1 MEEKK
6 GGRAPLLF
14 PVPNSTPTLHHPSI
28 LFVTEHTCLWPRASE
43 RASERGAVIPH
54 PQSEVIQ
61 VAIVKSGVVVVVV
74 GSRYNAGKRYFT
86 WHETLLLGREVS
98 REPRGVPCEGVAV
111 PFIVIGGI
119 SPFLEGDL
127 TTFKGNILA
136 PIPAKDNLFR
146 GPTIQT
152 PLLHSLVRVVREL
165 FSEEMLMRVRTFLAH
180 PLTLSLPSISVTGRT
195 PTWRHSCP
203 PRSPRSIA

>member
-1 MEEKK
+1 M
-6 GGRAPLLF
+6 A
-14 PVPNSTPTLHHPSI
+14 T
-28 LFVTEHTCLWPRASE
+28 SE

-61 VAIVKSGVVVVVV
+61 VAIVKSGVVVVV
-74 GSRYNAGKRYFT
+74 GSRYNGGKRYFT
-86 WHETLLLGREVS
+86 WHETLLGREVS
-98 REPRGVPCEGVAV
+98 RGPRGVPPCEGVAV

-152 PLLHSLVRVVREL
+152 PLLHSCVW
-165 FSEEMLMRVRTFLAH
+165 SESYF
-180 PLTLSLPSISVTGRT
+180 PKK
-195 PTWRHSCP
+195 C
-203 PRSPRSIA
+203 